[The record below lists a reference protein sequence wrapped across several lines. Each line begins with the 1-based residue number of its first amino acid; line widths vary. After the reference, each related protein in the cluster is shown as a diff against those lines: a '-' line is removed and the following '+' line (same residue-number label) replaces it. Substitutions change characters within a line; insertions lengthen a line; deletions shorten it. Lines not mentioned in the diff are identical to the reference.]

1 MLTKFVKTEATKDE
15 SGSISYSFKVKDIT
29 TDEVQLVRNDV
40 FTIDQFKD
48 LTTTDTYIESY
59 WNVNSAADTFR
70 ATLKNMDQDTAKKAV
85 IDWVTALINNP
96 DISVKESNLTVT
108 VSSSQGTGRVSGTI
122 TLEDKSITEANTTE
136 VNLTSKDIPIRDT
149 AAQTK
154 DLVDAALA
162 AYTATNETDATDIK
176 TLIENAIVNKDIEA
190 TCGESWD
197 TGVSITKATEI
208 ATGSIT
214 ATVTLTDS
222 KKEEDPGKTAT
233 VNVSLTIAK
242 LPQNKIADSAKAATL
257 ALEKMA
263 VSNATVQADVLQAVV
278 DAVNPAD
285 EYADVTIAWKK
296 VADPEDGKKQVD
308 DYKLTPATSGVAGS
322 IKGTIVITIDRE
334 STEVK
339 VEKEI
344 TAL

>member
-1 MLTKFVKTEATKDE
+1 MLTRFVKTEATKDE

-108 VSSSQGTGRVSGTI
+108 VSSSQGTGRVSGTV

-136 VNLTSKDIPIRDT
+136 VDLTSKDIPVRDT
-149 AAQTK
+149 AAETK

-176 TLIENAIVNKDIEA
+176 NLVENAIKNKDITA
-190 TCGESWD
+190 TCGENWD
-197 TGVSITKATEI
+197 GVSITKATEI
-208 ATGSIT
+208 AMGSIT

-222 KKEEDPGKTAT
+222 KKLEDSGKTAT

-242 LPQNKIADSAKAATL
+242 LPQNKIADSANAAKL
-257 ALEKMA
+257 ALDKLA
-263 VSNATVQADVLQAVV
+263 VTNDTTQASVLQAVV
-278 DAVNPAD
+278 DAVNLAD

-296 VADPEDGKKQVD
+296 VADPEDSKKQVD